1 MDYDGAGAATV
12 TSNNSINLSP
22 VWSPDTRSLAFTS
35 YMRGYPY
42 LYRMFPFESRP
53 VQVLAGFLGINT
65 SPAFSPDGRVGSFD
79 PVPRRQPRG
88 VRAEP
93 RLRGV
98 PAADHLQRHRHR
110 AELVADRA
118 RDRVRVRA
126 GRAARTS
133 S

>member
-1 MDYDGAGAATV
+1 MDYDGAGAARV

-42 LYRMFPFESRP
+42 LYRIFPFERRP

-65 SPAFSPDGRVGSFD
+65 SPAFSPDGKLGRAD
-79 PVPRRQPRG
+79 PVQGRQPRDL
-88 VRAEP
+88 RPEP
-93 RLRGV
+93 RHRSL
-98 PAADHLQRHRHR
+98 PPADHPQRHRHR
-110 AELVADRA
+110 AHVVADRP
-118 RDRVRVRA
+118 RDRLRLRA
-126 GRAARTS
+126 GRRRRTS